1 MSSAAAD
8 ASVRAARRQLYR
20 LPRAQYSVTI
30 AGGSWHR
37 PMNCGGQTM
46 ACLERSWCSRTARSR
61 RAGCMHTTG
70 SQLTTLCMLAH
81 HNSKGRHQ
89 QQQQQ
94 QRRGSK
100 QQNWAPHKR
109 HGQSRQ
115 LGCIAR
121 HSQIYHG
128 IPPHLN
134 DVWMAHSYHYAG
146 FLMKCTHQLIR
157 QLQPAA
163 VRDPVC
169 RAQRVVKSNPFSTC
183 MYAAAHL
190 REAVCDPTSQ
200 PAALPV
206 QHKSLARALFNSA
219 VQ

>member
-1 MSSAAAD
+1 MERRRAQVSSAAAD

-61 RAGCMHTTG
+61 RAGCMHTTAKAG
-70 SQLTTLCMLAH
+70 S
-81 HNSKGRHQ
+81 SSSRSSGG
-89 QQQQQ
+89 
-94 QRRGSK
+94 GSK
-100 QQNWAPHKR
+100 RQNWAPHKR